1 MAQSRGKGNYV
12 INTFNGMAYGFFAS
26 LIIGTILKQLGTLV
40 HVEQLVTWGTVAG
53 YLMGPAIGIGM
64 GYAIDAKGLNL
75 ISAVIAGAIGAGTFN
90 NGVQAGNPI
99 SAYVAVLAAIEVTRL
114 IQGKTPIDILLVPF
128 VSICIA
134 GLVTQFVG
142 PYLTQMI
149 TWIGSVINDGVSLQP
164 LFMSIVVGVLM
175 GMALTAPI
183 SSAAIGIMLGL
194 DGLAAGAALA
204 GCCAQMIGFAMM
216 SIEDNDIGD
225 VIAIGIM
232 LGLDGLAA
240 GAALAG
246 CCAQMIG
253 FAMMSIE
260 DNDIGDVIAIGIGT
274 SMLQFKNIIRRPV
287 IWLPTILTTIITAP
301 ISTVLLHI
309 RCSAIGSGMGT
320 AGLVGLL
327 DAIQV
332 MGNQYWIPLILID
345 VIAPAILTFSFYK
358 AFRKLNYIRKGDLKI
373 ERL

>member
-99 SAYVAVLAAIEVTRL
+99 SAYVAVLVAIEVTRL

-225 VIAIGIM
+225 VIAIGI
-232 LGLDGLAA
+232 
-240 GAALAG
+240 
-246 CCAQMIG
+246 
-253 FAMMSIE
+253 
-260 DNDIGDVIAIGIGT
+260 GT

-320 AGLVGLL
+320 AGFVGLL

>member
-225 VIAIGIM
+225 VIAIGI
-232 LGLDGLAA
+232 
-240 GAALAG
+240 
-246 CCAQMIG
+246 
-253 FAMMSIE
+253 
-260 DNDIGDVIAIGIGT
+260 GT

-287 IWLPTILTTIITAP
+287 IWLPTI
-301 ISTVLLHI
+301 
-309 RCSAIGSGMGT
+309 
-320 AGLVGLL
+320 
-327 DAIQV
+327 
-332 MGNQYWIPLILID
+332 
-345 VIAPAILTFSFYK
+345 
-358 AFRKLNYIRKGDLKI
+358 
-373 ERL
+373 

>member
-1 MAQSRGKGNYV
+1 M
-12 INTFNGMAYGFFAS
+12 
-26 LIIGTILKQLGTLV
+26 
-40 HVEQLVTWGTVAG
+40 
-53 YLMGPAIGIGM
+53 
-64 GYAIDAKGLNL
+64 
-75 ISAVIAGAIGAGTFN
+75 
-90 NGVQAGNPI
+90 
-99 SAYVAVLAAIEVTRL
+99 AIEVTRL

-183 SSAAIGIMLGL
+183 SSA
-194 DGLAAGAALA
+194 
-204 GCCAQMIGFAMM
+204 
-216 SIEDNDIGD
+216 
-225 VIAIGIM
+225 AIGIM